1 MAEIKKIF
9 LPIKQLLYK
18 GLLFRSGDIML
29 SMVFADAPLELVP
42 TRLLSHPA
50 VKKYAQRF
58 NKGRNIL
65 LDDSYHHSAMRTL
78 AHWEKR
84 GRPDIAHFCL
94 LQVLGSPLCK
104 EGKLSVYVHT
114 TDDKLITI
122 APQTRLPRNYS
133 RFKGLME
140 QLLAEKGSKGGLIT
154 VQDNISFKK
163 TIEGLNCGEA
173 VIGFSKNGVQ
183 TKLSEIF
190 SGRDLNENM
199 AIVIGAFPR
208 GDFSEPVKETLTKIV
223 SIYPESLDAWIV
235 TSRVLAQLE
244 MLHEVF

>member
-1 MAEIKKIF
+1 MI
-9 LPIKQLLYK
+9 
-18 GLLFRSGDIML
+18 
-29 SMVFADAPLELVP
+29 SMVFADAPVELVP

-65 LDDSYHHSAMRTL
+65 LDDSYHHAAMRTL
-78 AHWEKR
+78 THWERR
-84 GRPDIAHFCL
+84 GRPDIVHFCL

-104 EGKLSVYVHT
+104 EGKLAIYIHT
-114 TDDKLITI
+114 NQERLITI

-133 RFKGLME
+133 RFKGLLE

-154 VQDNISFKK
+154 VKDNVSFKK
-163 TIEGLNCGEA
+163 AIEGLNCGEA
-173 VIGFSKNGVQ
+173 VIGFSKKGVQ
-183 TKLSEIF
+183 MKLSEIF
-190 SGRDLNENM
+190 SGRDLTENM
-199 AIVIGAFPR
+199 ALVIGAFPR
-208 GDFSEPVKETLTKIV
+208 GDFSESVKETLTKIV

-244 MLHEVF
+244 MLNEVF